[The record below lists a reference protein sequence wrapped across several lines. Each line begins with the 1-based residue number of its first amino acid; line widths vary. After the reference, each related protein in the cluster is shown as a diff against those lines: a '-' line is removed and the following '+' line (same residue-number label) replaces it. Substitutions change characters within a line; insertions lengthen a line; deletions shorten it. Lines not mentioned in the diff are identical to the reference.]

1 MAKLS
6 KEEREEIRKYFNE
19 RTGIIE
25 YSCGYGTFETVY
37 DKSDLETLFIHDND
51 NELTYVGVCELLHY
65 ESAEEFLRDSKR
77 CGPYIKYILS
87 KEYYLPTHIIDPNVL
102 SVIPHIYPSIR
113 IKDDYYVST
122 DHLLKYYIWEKGTFC
137 GKKGK
142 KIRNFIELN

>member
-19 RTGIIE
+19 HTGIIE
-25 YSCGYGTFETVY
+25 YSCRYGTIETVY
-37 DKSDLETLFIHDND
+37 EKSDLETLFIHDND

-65 ESAEEFLRDSKR
+65 ESAKEFLRDSKR
-77 CGPYIKYILS
+77 CGPYIQSIIS
-87 KEYYLPTHIIDPNVL
+87 KDYFLPTHIIDPNVL
-102 SVIPHIYPSIR
+102 SVIPNVYPSIR

-122 DHLLKYYIWEKGTFC
+122 DHLLKYYVWEKGTFC

-142 KIRNFIELN
+142 KIRNFI

>member
-51 NELTYVGVCELLHY
+51 DDLTYVGVCELLHY
-65 ESAEEFLRDSKR
+65 ESVEEFLRDSKR
-77 CGPYIKYILS
+77 CGPYIKSIVS
-87 KEYYLPTHIIDPNVL
+87 KDYYLPTHIVEADIL
-102 SVIPHIYPSIR
+102 SVMPHIYPSIR

-142 KIRNFIELN
+142 KIRNFI

>member
-6 KEEREEIRKYFNE
+6 KEERDEIRKHFDK

-25 YSCGYGTFETVY
+25 YSCRYGITETVY
-37 DKSDLETLFIHDND
+37 DKSDLETLFMHDND
-51 NELTYVGVCELLHY
+51 NELVYVGVYELLHY
-65 ESAEEFLRDSKR
+65 DSIKEFLRDSKK
-77 CGPYIKYILS
+77 CGPYIKCIIS
-87 KEYYLPTHIIDPNVL
+87 KEYYLPTHIVDPDVL

-122 DHLLKYYIWEKGTFC
+122 DVLLKSYVWENGTFC

-142 KIRNFIELN
+142 KIRNFI

>member
-19 RTGIIE
+19 HTGIIE
-25 YSCGYGTFETVY
+25 YSCGYGTIETVY

-51 NELTYVGVCELLHY
+51 DELTYVGVCELLHY
-65 ESAEEFLRDSKR
+65 ESAKEFLRDSKR
-77 CGPYIKYILS
+77 CGPYIKNIFS
-87 KEYYLPTHIIDPNVL
+87 KEYYLPTHILDPNVL

-122 DHLLKYYIWEKGTFC
+122 NDLLKYYIWEKGTFC

-142 KIRNFIELN
+142 KIRDFI

>member
-6 KEEREEIRKYFNE
+6 KEEREEIRKYFDE

-51 NELTYVGVCELLHY
+51 DELTYVGVCELLHY
-65 ESAEEFLRDSKR
+65 ESAEEFLRDSKI
-77 CGPYIKYILS
+77 CGPYIKSTVS
-87 KEYYLPTHIIDPNVL
+87 KDYYLPTHIVDADVL
-102 SVIPHIYPSIR
+102 SVIPHTSPCIK
-113 IKDDYYVST
+113 IKDDYYVSF
-122 DHLLKYYIWEKGTFC
+122 DNLIHYYVWEKGTFC

-142 KIRNFIELN
+142 KIRDFI

>member
-37 DKSDLETLFIHDND
+37 DKSDLETLFMHDND
-51 NELTYVGVCELLHY
+51 DELTYVGICELLPY
-65 ESAEEFLRDSKR
+65 ESVKEFLRDSKI
-77 CGPYIKYILS
+77 CGPYIKSTVS
-87 KEYYLPTHIIDPNVL
+87 KDYYLPTHIVDADVL
-102 SVIPHIYPSIR
+102 SVIPHVYPSIK

-122 DHLLKYYIWEKGTFC
+122 DHLLKHYVWENGTFC

-142 KIRNFIELN
+142 KIRDFI

>member
-6 KEEREEIRKYFNE
+6 KEERDEIRKYFNE

-37 DKSDLETLFIHDND
+37 DKSDLETLFMHDND

-65 ESAEEFLRDSKR
+65 ESAKEFLRDSKI
-77 CGPYIKYILS
+77 CGPYIQSIIS

-102 SVIPHIYPSIR
+102 SVIPHIYPSIK

-122 DHLLKYYIWEKGTFC
+122 DNLLISYVWEKGTFC

-142 KIRNFIELN
+142 KIRNFI

>member
-25 YSCGYGTFETVY
+25 YSRGYGTIETVY
-37 DKSDLETLFIHDND
+37 EKSDLETLFIDD
-51 NELTYVGVCELLHY
+51 NELTYVGVCELLPY
-65 ESAEEFLRDSKR
+65 ESVKEFLTDSKR
-77 CGPYIKYILS
+77 CGPYIKSIIS
-87 KEYYLPTHIIDPNVL
+87 KDYYLPTHIVDTDVL

-113 IKDDYYVST
+113 IKDDYYIST
-122 DHLLKYYIWEKGTFC
+122 DNLLKYYIWEKGTFC

-142 KIRNFIELN
+142 KIRKFI